1 MQDFRA
7 TKVISS
13 IKSKNSYKEC
23 DHCKVVEIL
32 KHRSCQEL
40 CLADSQKEQKLVSE
54 KIKKTLSRP
63 INTLLS
69 QIFESPHC
77 DLGARVVGLEESVL
91 RLSSSLLS
99 IPLPISPISEKTS
112 ENDPKLKML
121 EEKLNRI
128 EDLLNT
134 RAAEIYD
141 LKEQVSLLDPP
152 KIENFP
158 ISDLQVFKE
167 ELKKQKKILDDKK
180 FLNDGSRL
188 DLVKMKKERPLKV
201 QRGKKDVENELN
213 GIKEK
218 NKYVEKMVERL
229 EILQKGISDR
239 TRLTVSSLENLQDS
253 VKGVREEQ
261 RTLSLLGPKDLVNI
275 SKNVFSSYRTLKEMQ
290 EKTVTKVNSALEKL
304 KNLPNLVPKI
314 VEIQEEIEKNCLK
327 N

>member
-32 KHRSCQEL
+32 KHQSCQEL

-54 KIKKTLSRP
+54 KIKKSLSKP
-63 INTLLS
+63 ITSLLS
-69 QIFESPHC
+69 QIFNTPHI
-77 DLGARVVGLEESVL
+77 DLQSRLSSLEKNFNS
-91 RLSSSLLS
+91 LSSSLM
-99 IPLPISPISEKTS
+99 PLPKPAESNPDNCL
-112 ENDPKLKML
+112 ENDPRLKML

-152 KIENFP
+152 KEESFQ
-158 ISDLQVFKE
+158 ISDLAGFKD
-167 ELKKQKKILDDKK
+167 ELRKQKKILDEKK
-180 FLNDGSRL
+180 FLNDGVRL
-188 DLVKMKKERPLKV
+188 DLMKLKKDRPLKV
-201 QRGKKDVENELN
+201 QRSKKDAENDLN

-253 VKGVREEQ
+253 VKGVRVEQ
-261 RTLSLLGPKDLVNI
+261 KNLSVLGGADLIKI
-275 SKNVFSSYRTLKEMQ
+275 SKNVFGSYRTLKEMQ
-290 EKTVTKVNSALEKL
+290 EQTLTRVHSTLEKL
-304 KNLPNLVPKI
+304 KNLPNLIPKI
-314 VEIQEEIEKNCLK
+314 VEIQDEIEKNCVK

>member
-32 KHRSCQEL
+32 KHQSCLEL

-54 KIKKTLSRP
+54 KIKKSLSKP
-63 INTLLS
+63 ITTLLS
-69 QIFESPHC
+69 QIFNTPHN
-77 DLGARVVGLEESVL
+77 DINA
-91 RLSSSLLS
+91 RLSTLEQNIAGLTSSFSS
-99 IPLPISPISEKTS
+99 IPLPISPKSEKIS

-152 KIENFP
+152 KNENLP

-167 ELKKQKKILDDKK
+167 ELKKQKKILDEKK
-180 FLNDGSRL
+180 FLNDGTRL
-188 DLVKMKKERPLKV
+188 DLLKMKKERPLKV
-201 QRGKKDVENELN
+201 QRNKKDVENELN
-213 GIKEK
+213 AIKEK

-229 EILQKGISDR
+229 EILQKGICDR

-253 VKGVREEQ
+253 VNGVKEEQ
-261 RTLSLLGPKDLVNI
+261 RMLSVLEPQDLVKI
-275 SKNVFSSYRTLKEMQ
+275 TKNVFSSYRTLKEMQ
-290 EKTVTKVNSALEKL
+290 ERTVTKVNSTLEKL
-304 KNLPNLVPKI
+304 KNLPSLVPKI
-314 VEIQEEIEKNCLK
+314 VEIQEEIEKNCFK